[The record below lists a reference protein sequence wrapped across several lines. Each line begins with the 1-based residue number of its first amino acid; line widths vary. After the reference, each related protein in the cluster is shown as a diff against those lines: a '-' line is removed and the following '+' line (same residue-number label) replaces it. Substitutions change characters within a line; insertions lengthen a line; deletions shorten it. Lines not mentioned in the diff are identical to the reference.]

1 MKNETEYVKTEVA
14 MRHFGISYPTIR
26 RWEAGGKIE
35 SIKTNTGQ
43 RLYRL
48 ESAYSSK
55 TVAAERED
63 VIYIRVS
70 SDKQRDDL
78 ERQRSYMLSRFPNTR
93 IISDIGSGINYKRKG
108 LLSLLEQ
115 AKGGKIKRV
124 LVATKDRLSRF
135 GIELIE
141 WLFSSYGV
149 ELVVLEQ
156 TSNISTEEELAN
168 DLLSIV
174 QVFCCRRNGKR
185 RYNNKNVQT
194 QVKPDQGTET
204 VIEEI

>member
-1 MKNETEYVKTEVA
+1 MKNDTDYVKTEIA
-14 MRHFGISYPTIR
+14 LRHFGISYATIR
-26 RWEAGGKIE
+26 RWEAAGKIE
-35 SIKTNTGQ
+35 SIKTNAGQ
-43 RLYRL
+43 RLYNL
-48 ESAYSSK
+48 ESAYNAK
-55 TVAAERED
+55 TNSPERED

-70 SDKQRDDL
+70 SDKQKDDL
-78 ERQRSYMLSRFPNTR
+78 ERQRDYMLSRFPNTR
-93 IISDIGSGINYKRKG
+93 VISDIGSGINYKRKG

-115 AKGGKIKRV
+115 AKGRKIKRV
-124 LVATKDRLSRF
+124 LVASKDRLSRF

-141 WLFSSYGV
+141 WMLSSYDV

-156 TSNISTEEELAN
+156 TNNNAEEELAN

-194 QVKPDQGTET
+194 KVKSDQGTET
-204 VIEEI
+204 AIEEI